1 MLSRSA
7 TGPAVSINK
16 GYKMTRQEAI
26 DTYSALDS
34 SGRGFA
40 VGNVDMTLTE
50 AAIAEGW
57 SVVER
62 YDCGIVRAV
71 TDSGDTILIGGD
83 AYGRAPW
90 AVRVI

>member
-1 MLSRSA
+1 
-7 TGPAVSINK
+7 
-16 GYKMTRQEAI
+16 MTEQEAK
-26 DTYSALDS
+26 DTYSELNL

-40 VGNVDMTLTE
+40 VGNVDMTLTD

-71 TDSGDTILIGGD
+71 TDSGGTILIGGD